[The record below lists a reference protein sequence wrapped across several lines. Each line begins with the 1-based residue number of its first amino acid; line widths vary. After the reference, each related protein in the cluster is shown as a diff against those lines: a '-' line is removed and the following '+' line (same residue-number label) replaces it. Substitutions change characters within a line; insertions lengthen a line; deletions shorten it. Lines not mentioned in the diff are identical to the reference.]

1 VREGLARRCDPV
13 GVVGNKSEP
22 GLVLR
27 GAGACLRFLT
37 MARCRRCGAVGRQF
51 IWSRGAGETRAGV
64 WQEGRGGAGRGAAG
78 LAAGLEVL
86 DGDGLEVDVDPHRD
100 HHHLPQLRA
109 QGSVGSG
116 KAPLK
121 PSRAITKKCRA

>member
-1 VREGLARRCDPV
+1 MREGLARRCDPV

-64 WQEGRGGAGRGAAG
+64 WQEGRGG
-78 LAAGLEVL
+78 EVRAL
-86 DGDGLEVDVDPHRD
+86 RRD
-100 HHHLPQLRA
+100 LRSSTVTALRLTLTRTGITTTCPNSARRALSGQARLP
-109 QGSVGSG
+109 
-116 KAPLK
+116 
-121 PSRAITKKCRA
+121 

>member
-1 VREGLARRCDPV
+1 MPEVLDHGQV
-13 GVVGNKSEP
+13 QT
-22 GLVLR
+22 LR
-27 GAGACLRFLT
+27 GGGASVHLEPRRRGNAG
-37 MARCRRCGAVGRQF
+37 RCVA
-51 IWSRGAGETRAGV
+51 
-64 WQEGRGGAGRGAAG
+64 GGAGRGAAG

-121 PSRAITKKCRA
+121 PSRAITKKFRA